1 MRRRRRE
8 PSGYAGILRLFL
20 LALILAL
27 VLWWSVAV
35 TGPRR
40 VSAKPQPR
48 RPEKRPARGRV
59 QLNVDARTVAAT
71 EVILIDEVQETP
83 SESEPVDDYWPDII
97 DA

>member
-1 MRRRRRE
+1 MWRRRRE
-8 PSGYAGILRLFL
+8 PSGYTGILRLFL

-40 VSAKPQPR
+40 VSSKPQPR
-48 RPEKRPARGRV
+48 RPEKQPARGRV
-59 QLNVDARTVAAT
+59 QLNAARTAAAT
-71 EVILIDEVQETP
+71 EVILLDEEEVILSGP
-83 SESEPVDDYWPDII
+83 DPVDDYWPDII

>member
-1 MRRRRRE
+1 MWRRRRE

-35 TGPRR
+35 TGPRH
-40 VSAKPQPR
+40 VSSRPQPR
-48 RPEKRPARGRV
+48 QPEKRPARGRV
-59 QLNVDARTVAAT
+59 QLNVNTRTATAT
-71 EVILIDEVQETP
+71 EVILLDEEEMTLT
-83 SESEPVDDYWPDII
+83 ELEPVDDYWPDII

>member
-1 MRRRRRE
+1 MWRRRRE

-27 VLWWSVAV
+27 ALWWSVAV

-40 VSAKPQPR
+40 VTTQPQPR

-59 QLNVDARTVAAT
+59 QLNADARTDVAT
-71 EVILIDEVQETP
+71 EVILIDEEERATSDP
-83 SESEPVDDYWPDII
+83 EPVDDYWPDII

>member
-1 MRRRRRE
+1 MWRRRRE

-40 VSAKPQPR
+40 VATKPQPR
-48 RPEKRPARGRV
+48 RPEKRPARERV
-59 QLNVDARTVAAT
+59 RRTAGARTIVAT
-71 EVILIDEVQETP
+71 EVILLDEEEEPQ
-83 SESEPVDDYWPDII
+83 SDAEPVDDYWPDII